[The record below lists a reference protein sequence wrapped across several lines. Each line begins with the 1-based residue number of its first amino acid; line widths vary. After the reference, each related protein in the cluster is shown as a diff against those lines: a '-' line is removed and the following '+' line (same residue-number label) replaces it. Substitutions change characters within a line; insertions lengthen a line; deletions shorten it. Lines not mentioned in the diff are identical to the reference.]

1 MSAEA
6 IARALRGKRS
16 GAGWIACCPAHD
28 DQHPSFSVADRDGKT
43 LVHCH
48 AGCPAERVIDAL
60 RRRGLWQG
68 RNEVASKPRLQ
79 VHETPKYPQPDPH
92 TRSRR
97 AFDVWKNALSA
108 VNTVVEIYLRS
119 RGIYIPVPPTLRF
132 LPNCRYETG
141 VSFPCIVALVTS
153 GLDNQPLGIHRTFL
167 APDGTAKAPVTPAK
181 KMWGPCGGGAVRLAK
196 ANDHVMIGEGIETT
210 LSAMMAS
217 DIPGWAA
224 LSVSGMRGLDL
235 PPNIRTVTIL
245 ADADTNGEAAA
256 VECAERWSR
265 EGRKIRIARPPA
277 GYDFNDLL
285 QKTPI
290 RYAGDQS

>member
-1 MSAEA
+1 MNAEA
-6 IARALRGKRS
+6 IARALRGKRC
-16 GAGWIACCPAHD
+16 GAGWITCCPAHD

-43 LVHCH
+43 LFHCH

-68 RNEVASKPRLQ
+68 KNERIYRPRSQ
-79 VHETPKYPQPDPH
+79 NIEAQKAIQPDLQAR
-92 TRSRR
+92 TKR
-97 AFDVWKNALSA
+97 AVDIWKNAYSA
-108 VNTVVEIYLRS
+108 VNTLAETYLRS
-119 RGIYIPVPPTLRF
+119 RGIFIPVPPTLRF

-141 VSFPCIVALVTS
+141 ISFPCIVALVTS
-153 GLDNQPLGIHRTFL
+153 GLGNQPLGIHRTFL

-196 ANDHVMIGEGIETT
+196 ADDRLMIGEGIETT

-235 PPNIRTVTIL
+235 PPNIRAVTIL

-265 EGRKIRIARPPA
+265 EGRNVRIARPPA

-285 QKTPI
+285 QKAPI
-290 RYAGDQS
+290 GQEGDQS

>member
-1 MSAEA
+1 MNAEA
-6 IARALRGKRS
+6 IARALRGKRT
-16 GAGWIACCPAHD
+16 GTGWIACCPAHD

-68 RNEVASKPRLQ
+68 RNEGASKPRFQ
-79 VHETPKYPQPDPH
+79 VKETAKSPQPNPQAR
-92 TRSRR
+92 TRR
-97 AFDVWKNALSA
+97 AFDVWKNSLAATKTLA
-108 VNTVVEIYLRS
+108 ETYLRS

-132 LPNCRYETG
+132 LPNCRYENG
-141 VSFPCIVALVTS
+141 VSFPCIVALVTR
-153 GLDNQPLGIHRTFL
+153 GLDNHPLGIHRTFL

-196 ANDHVMIGEGIETT
+196 ADDRLMIGEGIETT

-235 PPNIRTVTIL
+235 PPNIRAVTIL

-256 VECAERWSR
+256 VESAERWSR
-265 EGRKIRIARPPA
+265 EGRKVRIARPPA

-285 QKTPI
+285 QKAPI
-290 RYAGDQS
+290 GQEGDQS